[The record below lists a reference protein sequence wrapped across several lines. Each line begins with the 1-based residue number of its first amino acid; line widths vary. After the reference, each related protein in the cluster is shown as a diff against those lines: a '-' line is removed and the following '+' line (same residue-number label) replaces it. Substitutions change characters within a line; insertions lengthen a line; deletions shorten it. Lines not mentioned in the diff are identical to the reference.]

1 MDMFSWLLKERVLKG
16 GVLSEDWLTL
26 CELALPLNYYD
37 LGEITALV
45 AMPCEL
51 GTVVVKD
58 SSVFSTDEKPGEMI
72 QKWLNIHRF
81 VSTELKSHSLGVNS
95 LMTPNFCLAA
105 IPESQETL
113 WVNPLGIYQ
122 LYCGN
127 EGVLVE
133 LVNGLKLDVS
143 IDCQDF
149 LRCIVETFYAFSHQP
164 FNSFP

>member
-1 MDMFSWLLKERVLKG
+1 MDMFSWLSKERVLKG

-37 LGEITALV
+37 LSEITALV

-81 VSTELKSHSLGVNS
+81 VSTELK
-95 LMTPNFCLAA
+95 
-105 IPESQETL
+105 
-113 WVNPLGIYQ
+113 
-122 LYCGN
+122 
-127 EGVLVE
+127 
-133 LVNGLKLDVS
+133 
-143 IDCQDF
+143 
-149 LRCIVETFYAFSHQP
+149 
-164 FNSFP
+164 